1 MSTEINM
8 ILSSNTPITFDSKKL
23 PTNTSYNELPDYFSV
38 TILSYDPFG
47 AGDMYYEVRSVI
59 TTHPKIEYMDGI
71 MRIFLY
77 CKGKNNLSERKEYG
91 ERLQEVLEY
100 IVDGAVRENP
110 SRIVTQM
117 NDIVTETKERAEVT
131 ERYMQKWDEL
141 EHIKRDLRSA
151 MADDV
156 RREVIEEVRQEV
168 TEEVTAKAYKKS
180 AKELI
185 DYGRLLGDSEE
196 NIRKRIVEKYDFDDK
211 TIEELLVR

>member
-1 MSTEINM
+1 M
-8 ILSSNTPITFDSKKL
+8 ILSSNTPITFDEAKKL

-117 NDIVTETKERAEVT
+117 NDIVTETKERAEV
-131 ERYMQKWDEL
+131 
-141 EHIKRDLRSA
+141 
-151 MADDV
+151 
-156 RREVIEEVRQEV
+156 IEEVRQEV

>member
-1 MSTEINM
+1 
-8 ILSSNTPITFDSKKL
+8 
-23 PTNTSYNELPDYFSV
+23 
-38 TILSYDPFG
+38 
-47 AGDMYYEVRSVI
+47 
-59 TTHPKIEYMDGI
+59 
-71 MRIFLY
+71 
-77 CKGKNNLSERKEYG
+77 
-91 ERLQEVLEY
+91 
-100 IVDGAVRENP
+100 
-110 SRIVTQM
+110 M